1 MARASKILTSRIR
14 LAVIGILLLGSAG
27 GVWAATGGPPQL
39 RQAANTLTNTGADA
53 TSTPSGQE
61 PTVTPSDDSSQT
73 SANGSPTPTS
83 HGTPTP
89 KPRSTPTSTPGSG
102 GGQAVH
108 WHTAVVSVG
117 TNSFVLRVG
126 GVNYTVLVNGATT
139 WPGPVNAISGLH
151 AGYDAEVL
159 AIHQSGVTYLASTV
173 NAQAPGDD

>member
-1 MARASKILTSRIR
+1 M
-14 LAVIGILLLGSAG
+14 
-27 GVWAATGGPPQL
+27 
-39 RQAANTLTNTGADA
+39 
-53 TSTPSGQE
+53 
-61 PTVTPSDDSSQT
+61 
-73 SANGSPTPTS
+73 
-83 HGTPTP
+83 
-89 KPRSTPTSTPGSG
+89 
-102 GGQAVH
+102 H

>member
-89 KPRSTPTSTPGSG
+89 SQGARRPPRLD
-102 GGQAVH
+102 QA
-108 WHTAVVSVG
+108 
-117 TNSFVLRVG
+117 
-126 GVNYTVLVNGATT
+126 GVRRCIG
-139 WPGPVNAISGLH
+139 IR
-151 AGYDAEVL
+151 
-159 AIHQSGVTYLASTV
+159 QS
-173 NAQAPGDD
+173 